1 MSSDNQGLHDAI
13 EWILAFLGVRLTW
26 IDADGL
32 CQFGWWRL
40 SSKQDPSRIV
50 RMKTVDGVNVFGYSK
65 LETLCSELRSEISKI
80 LIDEHEVANPY
91 LGCRSLEELIVKYDL
106 LGGGD

>member
-1 MSSDNQGLHDAI
+1 MMASDNQCLHDVI
-13 EWILAFLGVRLTW
+13 ERILASLGVRLTW

-40 SSKQDPSRIV
+40 SSKQDPSKIV
-50 RMKTVDGVNVFGYSK
+50 SMKTVDGVRVFGYRK
-65 LETLCSELRSEISKI
+65 LETLCSELCSEISKI

-91 LGCRSLEELIVKYDL
+91 LGCRNLEEMQIRCDL
-106 LGGGD
+106 LGT